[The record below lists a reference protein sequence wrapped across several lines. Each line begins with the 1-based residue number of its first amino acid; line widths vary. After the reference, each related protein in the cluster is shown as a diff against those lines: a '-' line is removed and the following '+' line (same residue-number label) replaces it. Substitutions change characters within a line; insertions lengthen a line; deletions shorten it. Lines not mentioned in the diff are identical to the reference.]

1 MTSLRTD
8 AAYGRGLATR
18 TPDGT
23 ILDAWFP
30 VLGLGQAPA
39 DAASQFDF
47 ASACT
52 VDQLRNVEVYE
63 VACDIASLADPIADA
78 VDAYLRLHL
87 LSNRFVQPRTINL
100 DGIFGIL
107 NNVAWTTAG

>member
-18 TPDGT
+18 TPAGT

-39 DAASQFDF
+39 DATSQFDF
-47 ASACT
+47 VSACT

-78 VDAYLRLHL
+78 VDA
-87 LSNRFVQPRTINL
+87 
-100 DGIFGIL
+100 
-107 NNVAWTTAG
+107 